1 MRSLILLLAL
11 GAATGFTSGAAASLA
26 WSGSSLGAN
35 VITVQRCTSTG
46 PSVIQNLSGSTVVSV
61 TVSGLPSTCGGATI
75 QATINN
81 HTTSASGSNTV
92 PVGGGSVTV
101 TFASA
106 PAASTAEQIDV
117 VITGP

>member
-11 GAATGFTSGAAASLA
+11 GAATGLTTGAAASLA
-26 WSGSSLGAN
+26 MSSGTLGAN
-35 VITVQRCTSTG
+35 VVTVQRCMSTG

-75 QATINN
+75 QATIDN
-81 HTTSASGSNTV
+81 HTTSASGSSTV

>member
-1 MRSLILLLAL
+1 MRSLILVLAI
-11 GAATGFTSGAAASLA
+11 GGATGLTAGAAASLA
-26 WSGSSLGAN
+26 MSGATLGAN
-35 VITVQRCTSTG
+35 VATVQRCMSTG

-81 HTTSASGSNTV
+81 QTTSASGSNTV
-92 PVGGGSVTV
+92 PAGGGSVTV

-106 PAASTAEQIDV
+106 PAATVAEQIDV